1 VDVAL
6 VATSASCDLVF
17 QLEAPAASCSIIT
30 YDAGWHGVAVPQHH
44 VDASFSD
51 RAFLTRCLL
60 LQPSQTEFTNFL
72 LALSSFTSFQPYLPP
87 DDHFFSVFFSGRLRH
102 LPHSLVYQ
110 PAKGCIVSASEHA
123 FVCHAHNES
132 LIWLELAF
140 EATSMLAPAAKAFV
154 FPDTMFSKLLRMR
167 ETTHEARKS
176 SSAPP
181 AKHSVHN
188 VPKHASVCIVT
199 CNESPRLVASGAG
212 LLRALQDCGLPVQQR
227 PWSSLGGWDEFSH
240 LCIMQTWDYPNHFSE
255 FMQWMHAAVLAGT
268 VVLNDMRYIEWN
280 ANKRYMLDLQAD
292 GIRIPLTAAMD
303 CSDVACSKTP
313 FGQGPGEPGD
323 MTGQVAV
330 VKPQV
335 GCSALGVT
343 KIIVGEES
351 PVLGPVLLQEFIP
364 SVSEGELSLIFFDG
378 KFSHCVRK
386 MPKACEW
393 RTNWRFG
400 GRVQTERSPPRAAL
414 VLSSNNFF
422 DPICLPLSFSLCRRL
437 SPRKLLKLLPGAFA
451 LPLRPQCFLP
461 FGRAS
466 IASCVGMKLCSW
478 NSS

>member
-1 VDVAL
+1 
-6 VATSASCDLVF
+6 
-17 QLEAPAASCSIIT
+17 
-30 YDAGWHGVAVPQHH
+30 
-44 VDASFSD
+44 
-51 RAFLTRCLL
+51 
-60 LQPSQTEFTNFL
+60 
-72 LALSSFTSFQPYLPP
+72 
-87 DDHFFSVFFSGRLRH
+87 
-102 LPHSLVYQ
+102 
-110 PAKGCIVSASEHA
+110 
-123 FVCHAHNES
+123 
-132 LIWLELAF
+132 
-140 EATSMLAPAAKAFV
+140 
-154 FPDTMFSKLLRMR
+154 
-167 ETTHEARKS
+167 
-176 SSAPP
+176 
-181 AKHSVHN
+181 
-188 VPKHASVCIVT
+188 
-199 CNESPRLVASGAG
+199 
-212 LLRALQDCGLPVQQR
+212 VQQR

-466 IASCVGMKLCSW
+466 IASCVGTKLCSW